1 MTTLRLPL
9 LLSLPVLLGSLGL
22 AVVGAY
28 DNLLG
33 SLCAAL
39 GLAIYVWTLSSEL
52 TGPRHALGRAACR
65 LMPGAVPSH
74 TPEDDG
80 HLAERLQVAM
90 RRQRADDAHI
100 RNLKSQLDAARLE
113 AEHAKA
119 AKRAFLANVSHE
131 IRTPMNAIIG
141 MTRLSMQTAM
151 SPQQRDYL
159 ERTDQAAHN
168 LLGQINN
175 ILDYARLE
183 TDDLR
188 IDESAFLLD
197 DMLDRVLSQSSL
209 AVGEKAVTVGLER
222 DTSLPRNLVGD
233 AQRLTQVLV
242 HLVDNAIK
250 FTEQVEVTVAARLL
264 GQNAK
269 RVLVSFEV
277 RDTGVGI
284 ELSDQRELFDAF
296 AQADPSLTRR
306 FGGSGLGL
314 SISHRLV
321 VAMGG
326 RLRVDSQLGRGS
338 CFSFALTLP
347 LEERRKAIGSTTSA
361 PEAPT
366 REAESE
372 PDAAVPSQMDLS
384 HTHLRLNGDEQLLRR
399 LLTRFQAD
407 YVGFVE
413 DYASLHG
420 AGDRFGASKLA
431 RSLESA
437 AGSLG
442 AIELKEAAAR
452 LAMKRRNDDD
462 PSEDLSL
469 VRGLLDGLLVE
480 IDTRLGNRGA
490 NADGTPRHQSE
501 ARLDEAELTFA
512 VGQLAEL
519 LAEFDAAAINCFEE
533 LSASLPTLVARDT
546 IDDLQRAINGFDFA
560 RALEQLRQIAD
571 KLGIALPVAG

>member
-1 MTTLRLPL
+1 MANMRMPL

-22 AVVGAY
+22 AAVGAY

-39 GLAIYVWTLSSEL
+39 GLALYVLTLSTEL
-52 TGPRHALGRAACR
+52 TGSRHALGRAACKP
-65 LMPGAVPSH
+65 MPGAVPSRA
-74 TPEDDG
+74 PDEDED
-80 HLAERLQVAM
+80 LANRLQAAM
-90 RRQRADDAHI
+90 RRERADDAHI
-100 RNLKSQLDAARLE
+100 RNLESQLDAARLE

-159 ERTDQAAHN
+159 ERTDQAAHK

-175 ILDYARLE
+175 ILDYAKLE
-183 TDDLR
+183 TDDLS

-197 DMLDRVLSQSSL
+197 DVLDSVISHSAL
-209 AVGEKAVTVGLER
+209 AVGEKSVTVGLER
-222 DTSLPRNLVGD
+222 DANLPQNLVGD

-242 HLVDNAIK
+242 NLVDNAVK
-250 FTEQVEVTVAARLL
+250 FTEQGEVTVAARLL
-264 GQNAK
+264 GLNAK
-269 RVLVSFEV
+269 RAVVSFEV

-284 ELSDQRELFDAF
+284 ERGDQRTLFDAF
-296 AQADPSLTRR
+296 EQGDPSLTRR

-321 VAMGG
+321 IAMGG

-347 LEERRKAIGSTTSA
+347 LEERQRANSPTTSA
-361 PEAPT
+361 SEA
-366 REAESE
+366 AHE
-372 PDAAVPSQMDLS
+372 PGAVLPLQMDLS
-384 HTHLRLNGDEQLLRR
+384 NTHLRLNGDEQLLRR
-399 LLTRFQAD
+399 LLTRFRAD

-431 RSLESA
+431 RALESA
-437 AGSLG
+437 TGSLG

-462 PSEDLSL
+462 PTDDLSL
-469 VRGLLDGLLVE
+469 VRRLLDGLLIE
-480 IDTRLGNRGA
+480 IDARLGNRGTPA
-490 NADGTPRHQSE
+490 ESTETRQSDTELDG
-501 ARLDEAELTFA
+501 AELTFA
-512 VGQLAEL
+512 LEQLAEL

-533 LSASLPTLVARDT
+533 LSASLPRLVARDT